1 MQISILPLPSYRLQT
16 PQFVFDF
23 VANKKAAGAGGAV
36 VLANSANFPVI
47 TGAGISM
54 AVGFLEACGMN
65 TPHTHPRA
73 SEFLFSVN
81 GTIQNGM
88 IEENGARF
96 VPTVVPPGS
105 GVIFPQACGVY
116 S

>member
-1 MQISILPLPSYRLQT
+1 M
-16 PQFVFDF
+16 
-23 VANKKAAGAGGAV
+23 
-36 VLANSANFPVI
+36 LANSADFPVT

-81 GTIQNGM
+81 GTIQSGM

-96 VPTVVPPGS
+96 VPTVVSPGS
-105 GVIFPQACGVY
+105 GVIFPQVCGV
-116 S
+116 